1 MFHQVIYLYYWFI
14 WEDKINVPRETNIIF
29 IVKNERQKILTCQDY
44 TVTNEKFDLILD
56 KNFDMLITSPKPKPE
71 ELNKYYESENYI
83 SHTDSNK
90 SLIDKVYQA
99 VKNYTIK
106 QKVNLI
112 NSFKT
117 EEKSILD
124 IGCGTGDFL
133 LACKNNGWTVFGV
146 EPNSKAKSITLKKI
160 KSNNIEDSIENLFN
174 VQNNIQQYDV
184 ITMWHVLEHVPNL
197 TEYISNLKKLLK
209 PNGTLIIAVPNYKS
223 YDAQYY
229 EKFWAAYDVPRHL
242 WHFSQK
248 SIQLLFSKYD
258 FQVEK
263 TLPMKF
269 DSYYV
274 SLLSEKYKTGTS
286 NLLRAFYR
294 GFVSNL
300 KAKKTKDYSS
310 LIYII
315 KSK

>member
-1 MFHQVIYLYYWFI
+1 M
-14 WEDKINVPRETNIIF
+14 
-29 IVKNERQKILTCQDY
+29 KNERQKILTCQDY
-44 TVTNEKFDLILD
+44 TASNEKFDLILD
-56 KNFDMLITSPKPKPE
+56 ENLDMLITFPKPKKE
-71 ELNKYYESENYI
+71 ELGKYYESEDYI

-90 SLIDKVYQA
+90 SLVDKLYQV

-117 EEKSILD
+117 DKKFILD

-146 EPNSKAKSITLKKI
+146 EPNNKAKSISLKKI
-160 KSNNIEDSIENLFN
+160 ELKKIEDSIENLLSN
-174 VQNNIQQYDV
+174 QNNNYQYDV
-184 ITMWHVLEHVPNL
+184 ITMWHVLEHIPNL
-197 TEYISNLKKLLK
+197 TEYISILKKLLK

-229 EKFWAAYDVPRHL
+229 GKFWAAYDVPRHL

-258 FQVEK
+258 FKLEK

-274 SLLSEKYKTGTS
+274 SLLSEEYKSGTS
-286 NLLRAFYR
+286 NLLHAFYR
-294 GFVSNL
+294 GFISNL
-300 KAKKTKDYSS
+300 KAKRTKEYSS
-310 LIYII
+310 LIYIL